1 MARIYDSYY
10 TFKSPFLFPAVAR
23 VRIFRRADGRG
34 VVLVSELSESA
45 KGGGDL
51 TSYDLVLREM
61 HDLTAGE
68 FLMSDYTFIDHHAVA
83 VLEQDAQGRV
93 VGAKPSERFREI
105 IFNLDEDGWVE
116 IIRERKLHRWQ
127 VRQLCE
133 DSLVD

>member
-10 TFKSPFLFPAVAR
+10 TFKSPLLFHAGAR
-23 VRIFRRADGRG
+23 VRIFRRGDGHG

-51 TSYDLVLREM
+51 ASYDLVLREM
-61 HDLTAGE
+61 HDLTVGE
-68 FLMSDYTFIDHHAVA
+68 FLMSDYTFIDHHAVS
-83 VLEQDAQGRV
+83 VLEQDAQKRV
-93 VGAKPSERFREI
+93 VGVKPSERFREI
-105 IFNLDEDGWVE
+105 IFNFGDEGSVE
-116 IIRERKLHRWQ
+116 IIRERKLHRWR

>member
-10 TFKSPFLFPAVAR
+10 TFKSPVLFHAGAR
-23 VRIFRRADGRG
+23 VRIFQRTDGRG
-34 VVLVSELSESA
+34 VVLVSELSDSA

-51 TSYDLVLREM
+51 PSYDVVLREM

-68 FLMSDYTFIDHHAVA
+68 FLIRDYTFIDHHAVG

-93 VGAKPSERFREI
+93 VRVKFSERFREI
-105 IFNLDEDGWVE
+105 NFKFADDGSVE
-116 IIRERKLHRWQ
+116 IVREHGLHRYR
-127 VRQLCE
+127 VRELCE